1 MRYAAV
7 GMRQSA
13 AQKGAD
19 RAAITYL
26 DGTRLRRALRA
37 GIAAVLA
44 DQEHLN
50 KINVYPVPDGDTGT
64 NLALTLHAI
73 MTALPGS
80 APAHAGQFLIAVAD
94 AAIDGSRGNSG
105 AILAQFLLG
114 VADYSARSP
123 RLDAAQLA
131 AACASGAAYAREAMS
146 EPVEGTML
154 TVLDDFARELNDTLA
169 TGDTDILSIFGA
181 AHKAAAIS
189 LANTPNLLDALRKA
203 GVVDAGAAGFVDLL
217 DGIAGLLHDGIEHE
231 LPQIDSSAEYAGEI
245 AAGTD
250 IDLKFR
256 YCTECLVR
264 GEQIERRK
272 LREQLSALG
281 DSLVLAGSHART
293 RVHIHTNDPDAVFHV
308 AGDFGTVSGQKA
320 DDMQRQQELVHA
332 RNHAVVVATDTGGD
346 VPDDLADALNIYQT
360 SVRVHFGNESYLD
373 KVSITAQQLYDRLR
387 SSELPPKTSQPPPGD
402 FRRQFQF
409 LASHYEEVVS
419 INLTSRASG
428 TFQAAETAAHALD
441 DSGRVHVIDSKNAS
455 LGQGL
460 LVIDAAEAAQAGCS
474 GAEVRSRIETMIPR
488 TLTFGAL
495 SDLEYGVRGGRVA
508 PWVKRVADTLH
519 LTPVLG
525 NTPDGE
531 VKPVGVLF
539 GRRNVVTRF
548 ARFVLRRVSDGKTYR
563 LAVGHADC
571 EEDGRR
577 LLAALE
583 AGIPLRHQTFFTRI
597 GTALG
602 VHTGPAGLV
611 VGLQEY
617 LPLERELKDV
627 ENPG

>member
-13 AQKGAD
+13 AQNEAD
-19 RAAITYL
+19 RAAIAYL

-73 MTALPGS
+73 MTALPAS
-80 APAHAGQFLIAVAD
+80 APAHAGRFLTAVAD
-94 AAIDGSRGNSG
+94 ASIDGARGNSG

-114 VADYSARSP
+114 VADSGARSP
-123 RLDAAQLA
+123 QLDAAQLV
-131 AACASGAAYAREAMS
+131 AACASGASYAREAMS

-154 TVLDDFARELNDTLA
+154 TVLDDFAEALNEKLA
-169 TGDTDILSIFGA
+169 AGERDIVSLFGA
-181 AHKAAAIS
+181 AHKAAAVS

-217 DGIAGLLHDGIEHE
+217 DGIAALLHDGIEHE
-231 LPQIDSSAEYAGEI
+231 LPDIDAGAEYAGEI

-256 YCTECLVR
+256 YCTECLVG

-272 LREQLSALG
+272 LREQLSMLG
-281 DSLVLAGSHART
+281 DSLVLAGSHARI
-293 RVHIHTNDPDAVFHV
+293 RVHIHTNDPDEVFRV
-308 AGDFGTVSGQKA
+308 AGRFGAVSGQKA

-332 RNHAVVVATDTGGD
+332 RDHAVVIATDTGGD

-387 SSELPPKTSQPPPGD
+387 SSEVPPKTSQPPPGD

-419 INLTSRASG
+419 INLTSRVSG
-428 TFQAAETAAHALD
+428 TFQAAQTAAHALEG
-441 DSGRVHVIDSKNAS
+441 SAPGGEARVHVMDSKNAS
-455 LGQGL
+455 LGMGL

-474 GAEVRSRIETMIPR
+474 GAEVRRRIETMIPR

-495 SDLEYGVRGGRVA
+495 PDLEYGVRGGRVA

-525 NTPDGE
+525 NTPDGLI
-531 VKPVGVLF
+531 KPVGVLF
-539 GRRNVVTRF
+539 GRRHVVARF
-548 ARFVLRRVSDGKTYR
+548 ARFVLRRVSAGKTYR

-583 AGIPLRHQTFFTRI
+583 AGIPLRHQSFFTRI

-602 VHTGPAGLV
+602 VHAGPAGLV

-617 LPLERELKDV
+617 LP
-627 ENPG
+627 PQH